1 MKNKYG
7 IAFFAITITAAL
19 IITCAYQFSYYRAKE
34 RAQEA
39 RLKKESE
46 IQLEKEP
53 AKEPEKTVA
62 ADGEALKEDCYYLM
76 EVNGYIVVY
85 LSDKKTPFEYTD
97 ILYDELP
104 EKLRNEIRNG
114 KYIEDT
120 KELYGFLEN
129 YSS

>member
-7 IAFFAITITAAL
+7 IGFFAAA
-19 IITCAYQFSYYRAKE
+19 IIAVLAVSSAYQLSYQKAKE
-34 RAQEA
+34 RAEA
-39 RLKKESE
+39 ETK
-46 IQLEKEP
+46 IAAEKEEQT
-53 AKEPEKTVA
+53 AKAETEPSVRTE
-62 ADGEALKEDCYYLM
+62 GSALKEDCYYLM

-85 LSDKKTPFEYTD
+85 LSDKETPYEYTD

-104 EKLRNEIRNG
+104 AKLREEIRNG

>member
-7 IAFFAITITAAL
+7 IGFFVISLAAVL
-19 IITCAYQFSYYRAKE
+19 LITCAYQFSYYKAKE

-39 RLKKESE
+39 RLKREAETKT
-46 IQLEKEP
+46 EK
-53 AKEPEKTVA
+53 AAAAQPENTVA

-76 EVNGYIVVY
+76 EINGYIVVY
-85 LSDKKTPFEYTD
+85 LSDKKTPYEYTD

-104 EKLRNEIRNG
+104 EKLRDEIRNG